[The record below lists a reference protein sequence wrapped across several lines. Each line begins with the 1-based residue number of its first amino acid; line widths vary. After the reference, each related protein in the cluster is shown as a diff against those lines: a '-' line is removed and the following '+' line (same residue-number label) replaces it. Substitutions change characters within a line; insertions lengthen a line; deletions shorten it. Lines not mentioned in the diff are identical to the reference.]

1 MMRLHDDR
9 RGLGLDPR
17 VVRRDEVGRLRAL
30 GVAIAEIGRVRSRSL
45 FDRFV
50 REFIAPEHAARF
62 FEDVK
67 RRGLDDLQRWMRHD
81 RTLRTQAEG
90 SLAWLA
96 PRAEL
101 GRCVRFEKRADLLPA
116 LEVDLATMDET
127 WATSWPG
134 AFVSFEAGRALV
146 VTVDY
151 EVLRCDRGAREMSP
165 YR

>member
-1 MMRLHDDR
+1 MMRLHEDR
-9 RGLGLDPR
+9 RGLDPR
-17 VVRRDEVGRLRAL
+17 AIRRDELGRLRGL
-30 GVAIAEIGRVRSRSL
+30 GVEITEIGRVRTRSL

-50 REFIAPEHAARF
+50 REFIAPEHAVSF

-81 RTLRTQAEG
+81 RTLRTVAEG

-96 PRAEL
+96 PRADL
-101 GRCVRFEKRADLLPA
+101 RRCVRFEKRADLPA
-116 LEVDLATMDET
+116 LEVEIATMDEA

-151 EVLRCDRGAREMSP
+151 EVLRCDRGPNGMSP